1 MYMYLFKT
9 GLKLMKPSIGN
20 AVPLVYP
27 NKKKALSV
35 IKAREKLMFKH
46 PDFPNY
52 ASANFGH

>member
-1 MYMYLFKT
+1 
-9 GLKLMKPSIGN
+9 MKPSIGN